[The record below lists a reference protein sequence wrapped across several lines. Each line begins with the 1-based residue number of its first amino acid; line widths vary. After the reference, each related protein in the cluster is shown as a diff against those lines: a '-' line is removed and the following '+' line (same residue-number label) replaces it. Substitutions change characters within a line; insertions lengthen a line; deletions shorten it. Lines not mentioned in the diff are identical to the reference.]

1 LCAEMSTQA
10 AVPGAAAA
18 AAHGTP
24 GSLAGAA
31 GLGFGLAEVLVGAGL
46 DVVAGFDVGAA
57 LVVALVV
64 AGVVAALEVV
74 GVPPPAPAAATAPPP
89 AFGPPGAV
97 PPPEQA
103 VSTNAVASA
112 AAPARSLFTIRY
124 PQLSIIACG
133 HP

>member
-1 LCAEMSTQA
+1 L
-10 AVPGAAAA
+10 GF
-18 AAHGTP
+18 
-24 GSLAGAA
+24 
-31 GLGFGLAEVLVGAGL
+31 GFGLAEVLVGAGL
-46 DVVAGFDVGAA
+46 DVVAGFDVG
-57 LVVALVV
+57 VALVV
-64 AGVVAALEVV
+64 AGVVATLEVV